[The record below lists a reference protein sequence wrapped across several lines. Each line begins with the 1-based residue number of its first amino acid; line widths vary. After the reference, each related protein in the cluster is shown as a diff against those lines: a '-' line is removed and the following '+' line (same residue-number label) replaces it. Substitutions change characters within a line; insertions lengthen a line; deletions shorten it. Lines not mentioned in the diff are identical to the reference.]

1 MTYDERLTM
10 NQKAAGFSGGLS
22 IREENA
28 QGVFQPTAIH
38 AIFPTSG
45 SGPESSG

>member
-10 NQKAAGFSGGLS
+10 HQKAAGFSGGLS

-28 QGVFQPTAIH
+28 LGVFQPKAIH
-38 AIFPTSG
+38 AVSPVSG
-45 SGPESSG
+45 SGPESNG